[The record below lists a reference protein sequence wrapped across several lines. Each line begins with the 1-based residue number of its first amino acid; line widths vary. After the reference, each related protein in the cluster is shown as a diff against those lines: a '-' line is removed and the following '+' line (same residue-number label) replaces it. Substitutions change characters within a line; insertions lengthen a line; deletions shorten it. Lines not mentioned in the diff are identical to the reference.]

1 MTFTNL
7 TDECNTD
14 VQDCDY
20 LLEDENPLTEYQFN
34 PEESLIY
41 SAVISIA
48 TSEGK
53 NMLTVN
59 WQKLWTSV
67 FFISVSNRKVWL

>member
-59 WQKLWTSV
+59 
-67 FFISVSNRKVWL
+67 

>member
-20 LLEDENPLTEYQFN
+20 LLEDKNPLTEYQFN

-67 FFISVSNRKVWL
+67 FSISVSNRKV